1 MTKFYTLLLLSSF
14 YLLSCKTAS
23 KAYDKGDYKDA
34 VELSIKKLQ
43 KDPNDGE
50 TKALLQSAYLAA
62 TRASESRIRSLSN
75 ANNGGYESIYNEY
88 RRLQSLYEAVQL
100 YPSLASLVHATDYS
114 DYVKTYGQKT
124 ADGYYE
130 QGMEAMD
137 RGDKASYRTAY
148 HAFRSAIRFANSRET
163 RLKMDE
169 AYQAALIHIVVL
181 PMNNNFG
188 GFQHSASYVLRN
200 FGDQLLRNLRY
211 SVNNEFVQLHTEWD
225 ARSKGIIPD
234 QLLKLDL
241 GRFDFGRPYDKN
253 ETRTVSKEVVIKETV
268 YKPDSIVKQYAK
280 VTAQI
285 TTTRRTMISV
295 GEVLVSFMDTDGRV
309 IWNDRMIGEHRWQ
322 TTFASYRGDDRALSE
337 SDKASLNKDF
347 DNVPAE
353 EEVMERIL
361 DEVQSDMRSRLRSY
375 FSRFD

>member
-1 MTKFYTLLLLSSF
+1 MTKFYTLVF
-14 YLLSCKTAS
+14 IAIAVISCKTAS
-23 KAYDKGDYKDA
+23 KAYDKGDYRDA

-62 TRASESRIRSLSN
+62 TRASESRIRTLSN
-75 ANNGGYESIYNEY
+75 SSNRGYESIYNEY
-88 RRLQSLYEAVQL
+88 RRLQSLYETVQP
-100 YPSLASLVHATDYS
+100 YPSLVTLVHATDYS
-114 DYVKTYGQKT
+114 DYVKTYGQKV
-124 ADGYYE
+124 ADGYYG
-130 QGMEAMD
+130 QGMEAME

-148 HAFRSAIRFANSRET
+148 RAFRSATRFADSREI

-181 PMNNNFG
+181 PMANNYG

-200 FGDQLLRNLRY
+200 FGDELLRNLRY
-211 SVNNEFVQLHTEWD
+211 SVNNEFIQLHTEWD
-225 ARSKGIIPD
+225 ARSKNIIPD

-253 ETRTVSKEVVIKETV
+253 ETRTVSKEVVVKETV
-268 YKPDSIVKQYAK
+268 YKPDSVVKQYAK

-285 TTTRRTMISV
+285 TTTKRTMISG
-295 GEVLVSFMDTDGRV
+295 GEVYASFLDPQGRV

-322 TTFASYRGDDRALSE
+322 TSFTTYRGDDRALSE
-337 SDKASLNKDF
+337 SDNAALNKTL
-347 DNVPAE
+347 DNAPAE

-361 DEVQSDMRSRLRSY
+361 DEIRSDMRHRLGSY
-375 FSRFD
+375 FSQFD

>member
-1 MTKFYTLLLLSSF
+1 MTKFYTLVFFAVALI
-14 YLLSCKTAS
+14 SCKTAS

-34 VELSIKKLQ
+34 VELAIKKLQ

-62 TRASESRIRSLSN
+62 TRASESRIRTLSN
-75 ANNGGYESIYNEY
+75 SSNGGYEAIYNEY
-88 RRLQSLYEAVQL
+88 RQLQSLYESVQS
-100 YPSLASLVHATDYS
+100 YPSLASLVRATNYS
-114 DYVKTYGQKT
+114 SYVKTYGQKV

-130 QGMEAMD
+130 QGMEAMN
-137 RGDKASYRTAY
+137 RGDKSSYRTAY
-148 HAFRSAIRFANSRET
+148 RAFRSSVRFADNLET

-200 FGDQLLRNLRY
+200 FSDELLRNLRY

-225 ARSKGIIPD
+225 ARSKNIIPD
-234 QLLKLDL
+234 QLLRLDL

-253 ETRTVSKEVVIKETV
+253 ETRTVSKEVVVKETV
-268 YKPDSIVKQYAK
+268 YKPDSVVKQYAK

-285 TTTRRTMISV
+285 TTTKRTIISG
-295 GEVLVSFMDTDGRV
+295 GEVFISFMDPDGRI
-309 IWNDRMIGEHRWQ
+309 IWNDRLIGEHRWQ
-322 TTFASYRGDDRALSE
+322 TAFATYRGDDRALSE
-337 SDKASLNKDF
+337 SDKASLNKNT
-347 DNVPAE
+347 DNAPAE

-361 DEVQSDMRSRLRSY
+361 DEIENDMRQRLRNY